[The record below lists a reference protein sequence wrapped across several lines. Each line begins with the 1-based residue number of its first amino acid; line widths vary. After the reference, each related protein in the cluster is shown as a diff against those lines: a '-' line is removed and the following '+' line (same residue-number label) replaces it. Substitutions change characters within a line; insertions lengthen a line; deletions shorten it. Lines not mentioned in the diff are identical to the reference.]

1 MELHTQ
7 ILKLKDLS
15 IGYKNKSYDKV
26 IAKDINVNLKQG
38 NLVCILGKNGI
49 GKSTLLRTIANVQNK
64 IDGEV
69 ILENKP
75 IEAYTFIEIAK
86 TIALVLTEKVPTGNL
101 TVYDLIA
108 LGRQPYTNWIGTL
121 TLKDKEHIDFAI
133 EQTKIRD
140 LLDSRCDEISD
151 GQLQRVMICR
161 ALAQNTPLIIL
172 DEPTAHLD
180 IQNKIDTFKLLQ
192 KLSHDLNKTILLC
205 THEAQLAIQ
214 LADVLWLMTEK
225 GLKYGDA
232 ETLINNGAI
241 NDLFDS
247 SIVHFDPDT
256 NQFLV
261 K

>member
-86 TIALVLTEKVPTGNL
+86 TIALVLTEKVPIPNL
-101 TVYDLIA
+101 
-108 LGRQPYTNWIGTL
+108 
-121 TLKDKEHIDFAI
+121 
-133 EQTKIRD
+133 
-140 LLDSRCDEISD
+140 
-151 GQLQRVMICR
+151 
-161 ALAQNTPLIIL
+161 
-172 DEPTAHLD
+172 
-180 IQNKIDTFKLLQ
+180 
-192 KLSHDLNKTILLC
+192 
-205 THEAQLAIQ
+205 
-214 LADVLWLMTEK
+214 
-225 GLKYGDA
+225 
-232 ETLINNGAI
+232 
-241 NDLFDS
+241 
-247 SIVHFDPDT
+247 
-256 NQFLV
+256 
-261 K
+261 